1 MADNNTALKIINL
14 TPLPLEAH
22 RKAPAPP
29 PRRPGE
35 PFGST
40 FRPDPSRAS
49 LGAVLL
55 KPFEQ
60 VDFPWG
66 DEALICISLPALRQ
80 VGRNQFEAYPAVSV
94 FTQEIRKDPAISTL
108 PIDATFVRNAPR
120 QMMISY
126 ENFKIRFKASQKW
139 QNFLNVTNN
148 SGQVAKVYLLEAA
161 REHQLVELNNGQTW
175 KTEVELGWTFQCRN
189 PSDEVIGM
197 TVVAAAGDPSFDNC
211 TETLVLTETFLD
223 KWRIYKARQAKPKV
237 VVPVGP
243 ARLIGAKRQSTP
255 PPTDPMFITA
265 STVREDFVPET
276 FTDSAS
282 RVVRQSF
289 NGLANRVVRDVEIAG
304 PTLLWSAGNPA
315 LAPYHGRNAS
325 DIRTLTICADRMEV
339 DTELLFPR
347 TNVIIHA
354 RELVFNQGGSINTT
368 PLPHAATHARSPY
381 LTVDLED
388 RTNDGIPADE
398 NGDPTYRAA
407 DGADGE
413 PGGDITLYVHR
424 IILPEDRSG
433 FQPRGAPDMKTP
445 RFICRGGKGQAAEPG
460 GLMKYQALGGAK
472 EDYGKTSPILAE
484 QFKEKCK
491 HLSLIG
497 PYENEYRWPGE
508 VARPEDIPI
517 DQFWIEDF
525 QGHRSKLPASARNP
539 LRSDTPPDQQTVVRA
554 TMKTYDRSTS
564 FSREWDVD
572 NYFLPGTTAVEP
584 WWSRWVADGRGA
596 YPGGWP
602 GEGGKGGTVTSVLA
616 SAAVEAAICDMR
628 AGEHGV
634 PTQPVAA
641 MPPPGP
647 NPAYDM
653 LIEITKKTYGG
664 DPPLSKRPSVT
675 LRDIS
680 GRNGL
685 NAPGNKY
692 QSEGKLGDQFFE
704 NAKGQREDNNTGTG
718 FAVKVRPYKNGGRNN
733 DQMPNN
739 LGKSNDLS
747 WLHPAALA
755 ATVGYARMAYRNG
768 YREQAAIAIEPYY
781 RLILD
786 ERNVASPVDP
796 DVRLARTAVLSMQNS
811 LDQNLDYYGN
821 PPGWVP
827 RLDALTNLKLLKN
840 TREAAYET
848 FYFADKMLSDYE
860 AFENANA
867 LSKRMSDALTKDIN
881 EARGVLGEAY
891 RKMPQVLRQLDE
903 IQQDFNP
910 IETAIV
916 ELRNKAIAANKDKV
930 MVQRFVSAA
939 LTLVG
944 GVAKGLPIG
953 QPFLGAAGGA
963 LGSIGEFDWN
973 AAKPLDSARSAFAS
987 LGGKITTFVQDK
999 QTEVEEAVTRDLVAA
1014 GAGKESKLTLLT
1026 RAVEDEEA
1034 ARADLTQAAETAAKE
1049 FMNSEREKLAS
1060 LIAETETAIAKSR
1073 PKTGASAPTDTPSA
1087 APTDTPSA
1095 PTDTPSKTPA
1105 GSFLDALKKQR
1116 TLVSSSANMMRGR
1129 LQRQLVLYQRQQAEL
1144 EEQQRIVLRQGND
1157 EIKRVAKKLQ
1167 SSKVKQL
1174 QITRDVADNAARV
1187 QARKDA
1193 AGALMTNLGGLG
1205 EGLTEVGGAVVSML
1219 TPVSDEDPD
1228 VVRLAE
1234 QMMNTDQD
1242 MRAAGKRLTDSLK
1255 AVTQR
1260 KKAKV
1265 SELIYWQ
1272 RRANTSLAAIT
1283 GGLATQAALSR
1294 QRQSLAGVL
1303 NPSVKEYLKQTRERA
1318 KDALAESIYWF
1329 VKSHQYENLQDVDDT
1344 FYNFD
1349 SWTGLL
1355 QNQELAKLKGLAK
1368 VRSPAITEAEAQA
1381 EAEAARPR
1389 YLLSA
1394 EDFKKVGDDV
1404 FKAEVRQIGQAM
1416 LRERQKHGVPMTGQY
1431 TGCVWER
1438 TPSTK
1443 TDMTDIERYAN
1454 LTLDNL
1460 AQGQVVFN
1468 FVRDFNK
1475 GSFDWDDARV
1485 VSVKLKEL
1493 ALQTEDDYLSLTVL
1507 IEQLGDM
1514 TIAKTA
1520 EGERTRFVF
1529 RTGRDD
1535 QPIGWRYT
1543 YNHDQRRNNKKGLTG
1558 GTVDGS
1564 ENGSTTEEKLDE
1576 SIKALVGS
1584 EVKFREYHPALFS
1597 DYRVRFTDLDKG
1609 DGTKKSFT
1617 INRLEMDVELSSKV

>member
-1 MADNNTALKIINL
+1 MADDNTALGIINL

-29 PRRPGE
+29 PRRPGQ
-35 PFGST
+35 PMGST
-40 FRPDPSRAS
+40 FLPVPSRAS

-66 DEALICISLPALRQ
+66 DEALICISLRALRQ
-80 VGRNQFEAYPAVSV
+80 VRHNQFEAMEALSV

-120 QMMISY
+120 QTISY
-126 ENFKIRFKASQKW
+126 ENFKIRVRASQKW
-139 QNFLNVTNN
+139 QNFVNVTNN
-148 SGQVAKVYLLEAA
+148 SGQAAKVYLLEAA
-161 REHQLVELNNGQTW
+161 REYQLAELNNGQTW

-189 PSDEVIGM
+189 QSDEMIGM

-223 KWRIYKARQAKPKV
+223 EWRLYKARQAKPKV

-265 STVREDFVPET
+265 STVREDFVPEA
-276 FTDSAS
+276 FTDPANM
-282 RVVRQSF
+282 VVRQSF

-381 LTVDLED
+381 LTVDLDD
-388 RTNDGIPADE
+388 RTNHGIPTDE
-398 NGDPTYRAA
+398 NGEPTYRAA

-413 PGGDITLYVHR
+413 PGGDITLCVRR
-424 IILPEDRSG
+424 ITLPDDRFG
-433 FQPRGAPDMKTP
+433 KPDMKTP

-460 GLMKYQALGGAK
+460 RLRKYEALGGAAK
-472 EDYGKTSPILAE
+472 VYGKTSPILAE
-484 QFKEKCK
+484 QLKQKLK
-491 HLSLIG
+491 QVSLIG
-497 PYENEYRWPGE
+497 PYEPEYRWPGE
-508 VARPEDIPI
+508 VAKPEDIPI

-525 QGHRSKLPASARNP
+525 QGHRSKLAASARNP

-554 TMKTYDRSTS
+554 TIRTFDMTTS
-564 FSREWDVD
+564 GTRNWDEHL
-572 NYFLPGTTAVEP
+572 YFLPGTTAVEP

-616 SAAVEAAICDMR
+616 SAAVEAGICDMR
-628 AGEHGV
+628 AGEHGD
-634 PTQPVAA
+634 PTPPVAA
-641 MPPPGP
+641 MAPPGP

-653 LIEITKKTYGG
+653 LIEITRKLHPS

-680 GRNGL
+680 GRKGL
-685 NAPGNKY
+685 NAPGCKY
-692 QSEGKLGDQFFE
+692 QSEGKPGDQFFE
-704 NAKGQREDNNTGTG
+704 NATGQRADNNTGTG

-747 WLHPAALA
+747 WLHPAALT

-768 YREQAAIAIEPYY
+768 HREQAATAIEPYY

-786 ERNVASPVDP
+786 ERKVASPVDP

-811 LDQNLDYYGN
+811 LEQNLDYYGN

-827 RLDALTNLKLLKN
+827 RLDALTNLKLLEN

-860 AFENANA
+860 AFENTNA

-891 RKMPQVLRQLDE
+891 RKMPEVLRQLDE
-903 IQQDFNP
+903 TQQDFSP

-987 LGGKITTFVQDK
+987 LGGKITTFVQNK

-1014 GAGKESKLTLLT
+1014 VAGKESKLTLLT

-1034 ARADLTQAAETAAKE
+1034 AREELTKAAETAAQQ
-1049 FMNSEREKLAS
+1049 FMNDERENLAS
-1060 LIAETETAIAKSR
+1060 LIAETETAIAAAKNR
-1073 PKTGASAPTDTPSA
+1073 PKTEAPTGDGQTGASAPTDTPSM
-1087 APTDTPSA
+1087 
-1095 PTDTPSKTPA
+1095 TPA
-1105 GSFLDALKKQR
+1105 DSFLEALKKQR
-1116 TLVSSSANMMRGR
+1116 TLVSSSANKMRGR

-1144 EEQQRIVLRQGND
+1144 EEQRRIVLRQGDD

-1167 SSKVKQL
+1167 FSKVRELKA
-1174 QITRDVADNAARV
+1174 TRDVEDTTAKV
-1187 QARKDA
+1187 EARKQA

-1234 QMMNTDQD
+1234 QMMNTDPE

-1303 NPSVKEYLKQTRERA
+1303 NPSVKEYLRQTRERA

-1329 VKSHQYENLQDVDDT
+1329 VKSHQYENLRDVDDT

-1349 SWTGLL
+1349 SWTELL

-1381 EAEAARPR
+1381 EAQAARPR

-1394 EDFKKVGDDV
+1394 EDFKKVGNDV
-1404 FKAEVRQIGQAM
+1404 FKAEVQHIGQAM
-1416 LRERQKHGVPMTGQY
+1416 LGERQKHGVPMTGKY
-1431 TGCVWER
+1431 MGCVWER
-1438 TPSTK
+1438 TPRPN
-1443 TDMTDIERYAN
+1443 TDEKKYAN
-1454 LTLDNL
+1454 LMLDNL
-1460 AQGQVVFN
+1460 EQGQVVFN

-1475 GSFDWDDARV
+1475 GSLDWDDARV

-1493 ALQTEDDYLSLTVL
+1493 ALQTAEDNLSLTVL

-1514 TIAKTA
+1514 TIAQTA
-1520 EGERTRFVF
+1520 GGERTRFVF
-1529 RTGRDD
+1529 RIGRDD
-1535 QPIGWRYT
+1535 QPIGWRYN
-1543 YNHDQRRNNKKGLTG
+1543 YNHNDRRNNSGLTG
-1558 GTVDGS
+1558 R
-1564 ENGSTTEEKLDE
+1564 TTEAKLDE
-1576 SIKALVGS
+1576 SIKALVNS
-1584 EVKFREYHPALFS
+1584 QIEFREYHPALFS
-1597 DYRVRFTDLDKG
+1597 DYRIRFTDIYKG
-1609 DGTKKSFT
+1609 DGKTKKSFT